1 MAGNSPEERIA
12 LTRAAWEA
20 YDAGDIDAVLRVL
33 DADVVVH
40 VPVELANTGTYRG
53 HDEFVRWLAVWSDA
67 WESYEM
73 RIIDTVPV
81 GERHV
86 VSRMRQ
92 TGIGRG
98 SGIEVTGELGW
109 LFEVRD
115 GLATHIELFGDFDAA
130 LAAAREREGP
140 GADAGA

>member
-1 MAGNSPEERIA
+1 MAASSPEERIA
-12 LTRAAWEA
+12 LTHTAWGA
-20 YDAGDIDAVLRVL
+20 YGAGDIDGVLRVL
-33 DADVVVH
+33 DPDVVVH
-40 VPVELANTGTYRG
+40 VPVQLANAGTYRG
-53 HDEFVRWLAVWSDA
+53 RDEFVRWLAVWAEA

-81 GERHV
+81 GQRHV
-86 VSRMRQ
+86 VSHMRQ

-115 GLATHIELFGDFDAA
+115 GLASHVELFGEFDAA
-130 LAAAREREGP
+130 LAAAREREGLE
-140 GADAGA
+140 GDAGA

>member
-1 MAGNSPEERIA
+1 MAASSPDERIA

-20 YDAGDIDAVLRVL
+20 YGAGDIDAVLQVL
-33 DADVVVH
+33 DPDVVIH

-53 HDEFVRWLAVWSDA
+53 HDEFVRWLAAWGEA
-67 WESYEM
+67 WESYKM
-73 RIIDTVPV
+73 RIIHTVPV

-86 VSRMRQ
+86 VSHMRQ
-92 TGIGRG
+92 TGVGRG

-115 GLATHIELFGDFDAA
+115 GLASRIELFGDLDSA
-130 LAAAREREGP
+130 LAAAREREGI
-140 GADAGA
+140 AAGDG